1 MCCVNLAAVK
11 RQFSKTESPDILCVV
26 TINEQAKLTS
36 INQRLS
42 RRSGAMKLE
51 GNTHYIHCLLQ
62 MKFIL
67 VTHRRPMIPS

>member
-11 RQFSKTESPDILCVV
+11 RQFSNTEGPDILCVV

-42 RRSGAMKLE
+42 RLRSGAVKLE
-51 GNTHYIHCLLQ
+51 GNSIDIYR
-62 MKFIL
+62 KA
-67 VTHRRPMIPS
+67 R